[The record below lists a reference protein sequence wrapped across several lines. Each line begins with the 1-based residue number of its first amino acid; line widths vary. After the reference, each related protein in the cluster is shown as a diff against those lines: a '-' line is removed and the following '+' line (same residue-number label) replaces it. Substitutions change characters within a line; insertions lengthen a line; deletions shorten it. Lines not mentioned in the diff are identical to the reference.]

1 MVCVDVDDCHRQ
13 DVRAAVLPS
22 GSLPAVYLL
31 ASRVSRYMLLGSLKK
46 LQLEDYLMLLAM
58 VRPSDSTNYPKPC
71 LTCSRCLIRC

>member
-1 MVCVDVDDCHRQ
+1 MDVVCVDVDDCHRQ

-31 ASRVSRYMLLGSLKK
+31 ACRISRYMLLGSLKK

-58 VRPSDSTNYPKPC
+58 VRHSNSPITPNHA
-71 LTCSRCLIRC
+71 